1 MPLRDLGFTAFQE
14 RLYLMLLPDPDTDLV
29 RLAEQLQATDDELR
43 AGLDAL
49 ADLSVIR
56 FGPAG
61 IVVPH
66 PSLVLGRL
74 IERREDA
81 LMSDYRRVSD
91 VRSEIAGLEGGY
103 GSATS
108 GPADAP
114 TIERV
119 EGMEAVRDR
128 IEELSFF
135 SRVSLDSIQP
145 GGPQSR
151 QAIEASRPLDSRA
164 ARRKI
169 AMRLIHERAVLD
181 DDANRA
187 HLHELVGL
195 GVQVRVTDR
204 PVERM
209 LIFDGEI
216 AVVPIEPGNSKRGAL
231 VVRQPSL
238 VVGLADLFSR
248 TWDEADEL
256 ELDGAPAAA
265 EEPGAALSEPDLK
278 LLALLAAGATDE
290 AVARELGVSVRHL
303 RRRLSRILAALG
315 ASSRFEAGAEAARRG
330 WL

>member
-1 MPLRDLGFTAFQE
+1 MPLRDLGFTAFGE
-14 RLYLMLLPDPDTDLV
+14 RLYLVLLPDPDTDLAG
-29 RLAEQLQATDDELR
+29 LAARLQATEEELR
-43 AGLDAL
+43 EGLDAL
-49 ADLSVIR
+49 ADLGVIR
-56 FGPAG
+56 FGPSG

-81 LMSDYRRVSD
+81 LMSQYRRVSD
-91 VRSEIAGLEGGY
+91 VRSEIAALESGY

-108 GPADAP
+108 GPAEAP
-114 TIERV
+114 TIERI
-119 EGMEAVRDR
+119 EGMDAVRER

-135 SRVSLDSIQP
+135 SRVSLDSNQP

-151 QAIEASRPLDSRA
+151 EAIEASRPLDSRA
-164 ARRKI
+164 ARRRI
-169 AMRLIHERAVLD
+169 PMRLIHERAVLD

-216 AVVPIEPGNSKRGAL
+216 AVVPIEPGNSRRGAL

-238 VVGLADLFSR
+238 VVGLADLFCR
-248 TWDEADEL
+248 TWDEAEQL
-256 ELDGAPAAA
+256 ELDEVPTAHG
-265 EEPGAALSEPDLK
+265 EREQELSETDLK
-278 LLALLAAGATDE
+278 VLALLASGATDE

-303 RRRLSRILAALG
+303 RRRLSRILTVLG